1 MRKTLLFGAA
11 ALIGVIGTDPAFCLQ
26 NGMPTTSQAPQM
38 PDAPIGPD
46 TPSMPPVDDPSQPA
60 PPITEPLPPEM
71 PPVAGE
77 ARDVPPVPSDAPVTM
92 RTDAPAG
99 PMATPPS
106 IRNEQAISGG
116 TTRATMMPQP
126 ATKAYPLCTRTLQ
139 DSCRNPGEG
148 PGAPKNRRR

>member
-26 NGMPTTSQAPQM
+26 AGMPTTSQVQP
-38 PDAPIGPD
+38 GPEVP
-46 TPSMPPVDDPSQPA
+46 TEPNVPPVPPVDDPSQPA

-77 ARDVPPVPSDAPVTM
+77 ARDVPPAPQAPMTT
-92 RTDAPAG
+92 RTDAPVG

-106 IRNEQAISGG
+106 SGDQQASSGG
-116 TTRATMMPQP
+116 TTRAMMTPRP
-126 ATKAYPLCTRTLQ
+126 ATKVYPLCTRTIQ

-148 PGAPKNRRR
+148 PKTSRRPRR